1 MVRAILARIVILC
14 QLPRWRFAKDK
25 RAGVAIDWLRVG
37 VQVQVAMDRL
47 LLALGVAVVLLYVA
61 LDLLHMHLLSAAA
74 GGGAGKTTQHA
85 HHVEELAT
93 LEEFATLEE
102 VPRMPLEEASAS
114 SDACLANKIPA
125 ARPQDEGLNLP
136 PRAPV
141 DACRGA

>member
-1 MVRAILARIVILC
+1 MR

-25 RAGVAIDWLRVG
+25 RAGVAMDWLRVG

-74 GGGAGKTTQHA
+74 GGGGKTTQHA

-93 LEEFATLEE
+93 LEESATLEE
-102 VPRMPLEEASAS
+102 VPRMPLEEASAN

>member
-1 MVRAILARIVILC
+1 
-14 QLPRWRFAKDK
+14 
-25 RAGVAIDWLRVG
+25 
-37 VQVQVAMDRL
+37 MDRL
-47 LLALGVAVVLLYVA
+47 LLALRVAVVLLYVA

-114 SDACLANKIPA
+114 SEACLANKIPA

>member
-1 MVRAILARIVILC
+1 MR

-25 RAGVAIDWLRVG
+25 RAGVAMDWLRVG

-47 LLALGVAVVLLYVA
+47 LLALGVAVVLLYLA
-61 LDLLHMHLLSAAA
+61 LDLLHMHLLSTAA
-74 GGGAGKTTQHA
+74 GGAGKTTQHA

-125 ARPQDEGLNLP
+125 ARPHEFRLAFPARVDEG
-136 PRAPV
+136 
-141 DACRGA
+141 RGA

>member
-1 MVRAILARIVILC
+1 MILARIVILC
-14 QLPRWRFAKDK
+14 QLPRWCFAKDK

-74 GGGAGKTTQHA
+74 GGGAGNTTQDA